1 MGISLSVIGT
11 KNSFDSFKL
20 YFNHL
25 NKSIKVILDDED
37 VTKGRENESMAIA
50 RARLVRTDGTVGL
63 TEVDATQ
70 AIEILKR
77 GGS

>member
-1 MGISLSVIGT
+1 MNEPWEYLCLFGT
-11 KNSFDSFKL
+11 KISFDSFKL

-25 NKSIKVILDDED
+25 NKLIKVMLDDED

-63 TEVDATQ
+63 T
-70 AIEILKR
+70 
-77 GGS
+77 